1 MRPSGEQSSSGPTSS
16 SSSPE
21 QAFAAFAAVCRAC
34 SDGVTHDGGTQ
45 DGAGAASG
53 RNVAG
58 ASSNH
63 PGSYS
68 TAPPTYPGSY
78 SAPTPTYP
86 NGGRMVLPIALAMAA
101 SIPSRELLLHQADE
115 AATRLG
121 LMRRAVGGRQRGSDG
136 AAAAGLDQTI
146 PMAAPPG
153 APPPIAAAAASPL
166 DQTRISPHP
175 SLPPPTSGEMTAGGI
190 SEAAATREEAA
201 GPVGSSFPAAGSSV
215 VTAVTA
221 VTAEPRSDPKVP
233 PLITTA
239 ATAATEPP
247 SDDPVH
253 LAPSYQCLSEPT
265 CCAVCL
271 VAGASELLGLRHGR
285 SVHRCVCYPCARLLL
300 LGGGGGSTRGGT
312 ARSGGGGASSTVTSS
327 TAAGSSTA
335 GSSTAAGLRCP
346 LCRQPVEE
354 ILAVF

>member
-16 SSSPE
+16 SSSPD

-115 AATRLG
+115 AAAQLG
-121 LMRRAVGGRQRGSDG
+121 LMRRAVGGRQTGSDG
-136 AAAAGLDQTI
+136 AAAAALLDQTI
-146 PMAAPPG
+146 PRAAPPG
-153 APPPIAAAAASPL
+153 APPPTAAAAAASLL
-166 DQTRISPHP
+166 DQTRISPHW

-190 SEAAATREEAA
+190 SEVEAIREEEA
-201 GPVGSSFPAAGSSV
+201 GPVDSSSPAAGSSV

-221 VTAEPRSDPKVP
+221 VTAEPRDA
-233 PLITTA
+233 L
-239 ATAATEPP
+239 
-247 SDDPVH
+247 SDDPAHSV
-253 LAPSYQCLSEPT
+253 PSYQCLSEPT

-300 LGGGGGSTRGGT
+300 LGGGGGSTRGGAGSMRT
-312 ARSGGGGASSTVTSS
+312 GGGGASSTVASS
-327 TAAGSSTA
+327 TTVSRAAV
-335 GSSTAAGLRCP
+335 GLRCP